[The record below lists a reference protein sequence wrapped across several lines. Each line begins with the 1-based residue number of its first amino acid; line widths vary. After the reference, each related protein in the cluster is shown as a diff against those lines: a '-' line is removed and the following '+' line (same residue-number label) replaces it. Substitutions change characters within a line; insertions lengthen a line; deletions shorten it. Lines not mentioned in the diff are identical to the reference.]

1 MTFRKI
7 LIIED
12 DALIGMLLGELLEGL
27 GHKICA
33 IASTEIDAVAAA
45 VEFKPDLLIVDANLR
60 QGSGISAVRQI
71 TKKCQVPYIFMTGE
85 PRSVIEAMPEAIV
98 IGKPYSLQ
106 TLSRAMADLDTRTVI
121 KSDTSELPTGDLA
134 AGQT

>member
-12 DALIGMLLGELLEGL
+12 DALIGLLLSELLEGF

-33 IASTEIDAVAAA
+33 IVSTEIDAVTAA
-45 VEFKPDLLIVDANLR
+45 VEFTPDLLIVDANLR

-71 TKKCQVPYIFMTGE
+71 TSTCHVPYIFATGD
-85 PRSVIEAMPEAIV
+85 PYSVTAAMPEAIV

-106 TLSRAMADLDTRTVI
+106 TLSRAMADLDGSGHRPFTNRC
-121 KSDTSELPTGDLA
+121 
-134 AGQT
+134 